1 MSAKTKYVLSQ
12 FIFCDK
18 EAVEDRLEKL
28 AREGW
33 RLEKMGSY
41 LWKLRAA
48 ERSALKFSAIWFPD
62 GSDFDPG
69 PTQGEE
75 SLAELCER
83 DGWELEYRW
92 GQLQVF
98 SNVRPDAT
106 PIETDPEVQVGTIR
120 RAMKKSFLPI
130 RWMLLALC
138 VYWLASQGWQIWKN
152 PARNL
157 AGSTAAM
164 LPAFFLL
171 LLEVVWELGSYFGWL
186 RRAEKA
192 AERGE
197 FCSLHVNSAV
207 SWVFVGAAA
216 LIILN
221 AVCRSRT
228 PMPALLLW
236 GAGYLLTF
244 AAANGVKAYL
254 KKRGASRRTNRA
266 VSVVTVVVLCLVFLS
281 GTVYLIL
288 HFDLGM
294 KKPAG
299 TWTNDRG
306 YTMKLYDDPLPLRV
320 EDLTE
325 VPETVWSA
333 EARAEESLFVQRTE
347 YQQRPVPDG
356 RRIPDLEYTVTR
368 VKLPFLYGFLRDG
381 LLRQKTDKFQNG
393 TLVYENHYIPTD
405 PGPWGAEEAYQV
417 IIEGNLK
424 NWYLACYE
432 DWFLEIRFDW
442 PPTEEQIKLTVEKLE
457 AAS

>member
-1 MSAKTKYVLSQ
+1 MSAKVKYVLSQ

-33 RLEKMGSY
+33 RLEKLGSY

-48 ERSALKFSAIWFPD
+48 ESEARKFSVVWFPD
-62 GSDFDPG
+62 GSDFDPA

-75 SLAELCER
+75 SLEELCRR

-92 GQLQVF
+92 GQMQVF
-98 SNVRPDAT
+98 SNARPDAT
-106 PIETDPEVQVGTIR
+106 PIETDPAVQVDTVR
-120 RAMKKSFLPI
+120 RAMRKSFLPT
-130 RWMLLALC
+130 RWLLLALC
-138 VYWLASQGWQIWKN
+138 VYWIAAQGWQIWKN
-152 PARNL
+152 PAKNL
-157 AGSTAAM
+157 AGISAAM

-171 LLEVVWELGSYFGWL
+171 LLEGVWELGAYFGWL

-192 AERGE
+192 ARRGE

-216 LIILN
+216 VWMLG
-221 AVCRSRT
+221 AVCRSGT

-236 GAGYLLTF
+236 AAGYLLTF
-244 AAANGVKAYL
+244 SAANGVKAFL
-254 KKRGASRRTNRA
+254 KKRGASRRINLI
-266 VSVVTVVVLCLVFLS
+266 VSAASVIVLCLVFLS

-294 KKPAG
+294 RQPAG
-299 TWTNDRG
+299 TWTDHG
-306 YTMKLYDDPLPLRV
+306 YTMKLFDDPLPLRV

-333 EARAEESLFVQRTE
+333 EARAEESLFVKRTE
-347 YQQRPVPDG
+347 YQQWPVPDG
-356 RRIPDLEYTVTR
+356 RRVPDLEYTVTQ

-381 LLRQKTDKFQNG
+381 LLRKRTDVFQNG
-393 TLVYENHYIPTD
+393 TLVYENHYVPID
-405 PGPWGAEEAYQV
+405 PAPWGAEEAYQV
-417 IIEGNLK
+417 FLEGSLK

-432 DWFLEIRFDW
+432 DWFLELRFGW
-442 PPTEEQIKLTVEKLE
+442 PPTEEQIKL
-457 AAS
+457 AAERLGAEL

>member
-1 MSAKTKYVLSQ
+1 MSARVKYVPSQ
-12 FIFCDK
+12 FVFCDK

-33 RLEKMGSY
+33 RLEKMGNY

-48 ERSALKFSAIWFPD
+48 EPETLKFSAVWFPD

-75 SLAELCER
+75 SLAELCQR

-98 SNVRPDAT
+98 SNARPDAI

-120 RAMKKSFLPI
+120 RAMKKSFLPT

-138 VYWLASQGWQIWKN
+138 VYWLAFQGWRIWKD
-152 PARNL
+152 PAENL
-157 AGSTAAM
+157 AGISATM

-192 AERGE
+192 ARRGE
-197 FCSLHVNSAV
+197 FCSLRMNQAV
-207 SWVFVGAAA
+207 GWVLVGAAA
-216 LIILN
+216 LIMLS
-221 AVCRSRT
+221 AVCFSGP

-236 GAGYLLTF
+236 LIGYLLAV

-254 KKRGASRRTNRA
+254 KKRGASRGTNRA
-266 VSVVTVVVLCLVFLS
+266 VSVVTVAVLYLVFLS
-281 GTVYLIL
+281 GVVYLIL

-294 KKPAG
+294 RQPAG
-299 TWTNDRG
+299 TWSDG
-306 YTMKLYDDPLPLRV
+306 GFTMKLYDDPLPLRV

-333 EARAEESLFVQRTE
+333 EARAEESLFVKRTE
-347 YQQRPVPDG
+347 YRQWPVPDG
-356 RRIPDLEYTVTR
+356 RRVPDLEYTVTR
-368 VKLPFLYGFLRDG
+368 LKLPFLYGFLRDG
-381 LLRQKTDKFQNG
+381 LLRQETDVFQNG
-393 TLVYENHYIPTD
+393 TLVYENHYVPTD

-417 IIEGNLK
+417 IIEGDLV
-424 NWYLACYE
+424 NWYLVCYK

-442 PPTEEQIKLTVEKLE
+442 PPTEEQIKLAVEKLE